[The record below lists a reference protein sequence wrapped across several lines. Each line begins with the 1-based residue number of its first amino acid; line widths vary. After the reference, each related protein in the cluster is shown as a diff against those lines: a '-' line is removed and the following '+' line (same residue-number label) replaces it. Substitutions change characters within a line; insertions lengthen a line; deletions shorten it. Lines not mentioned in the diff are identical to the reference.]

1 MTGLSRIWEPATYG
15 PGPIRDCWWAKDVPP
30 GDWPALTGEAR
41 TQVAVIGAGYT
52 GLSAAL
58 HLAEAGAEVTVLEAE
73 HPFWGASGRNG
84 GFCCL
89 GGAKADHA
97 TIARRFGED
106 EARALAR
113 AERAAVELVD
123 ALITRH
129 GMDVDRHS
137 KGETQLAHRARDA
150 EAMRASISHIRDIY
164 GVTPTFLSRADLP
177 DAGMTGPFHGALTTP
192 LGFALNPRKYAA
204 GMARA
209 ARDAG
214 ARIHGHSA
222 VTRVEPATG
231 GGHVLHTT
239 QGKLRAER
247 LIVATNGY
255 SSENLPPWMAG
266 RYLPTQSSV
275 LVTRQ
280 MSSDELAAQG
290 WTTHQMCYDTRHL
303 LHYFRLMP
311 DNRMLFGMRGGLAH
325 TPRSETAIR
334 ARIRA
339 DFDAMFPAWRGV
351 ETPHYWSG
359 LVCLSRDLLPYA
371 GPIPGLKG
379 AFAGFAWHGNGV
391 AMGTHAGAILGDL
404 ALGRTPQRPWP
415 APMRHTPRRFPLGR
429 FRRLLMRP
437 AYLRYGLADL

>member
-1 MTGLSRIWEPATYG
+1 MTDLSRIWEPATYG
-15 PGPIRDCWWAKDVPP
+15 PDPIRDCWWGQDVPP

-41 TQVAVIGAGYT
+41 AQVAVIGAGYT

-58 HLAEAGAEVTVLEAE
+58 HLAEAGAKVTVLEAE

-97 TIARRFGED
+97 TIARKFGED

-123 ALITRH
+123 ALIARL

-137 KGETQLAHRARDA
+137 EGETQLAHRPRDA
-150 EAMRASISHIRDIY
+150 EAMRASIPHIRDIY

-177 DAGMTGPFHGALTTP
+177 EADMTGPFHGALTTP

-204 GMARA
+204 GLARA
-209 ARDAG
+209 ASDAG

-222 VTRVEPATG
+222 VIRVEPATG
-231 GGHVLHTT
+231 GGHVLHTA

-275 LVTRQ
+275 LVTRS

-325 TPRSETAIR
+325 TPRAETAIR
-334 ARIRA
+334 AKIRA
-339 DFDAMFPAWRGV
+339 DFDAMFPAWREV

-391 AMGTHAGAILGDL
+391 AMGTHAGAILADL

-429 FRRLLMRP
+429 IRRLLMRP